1 MFNLYNSFIAMNPH
15 PFFALSQSP
24 ALRYGFLLLLALPF
38 FCSLTVSSVWD
49 ANEAFYVQTPREMV
63 ERGDWLIP
71 YFNHQPRLNKP
82 PLAYWLIAVFY
93 KCFSVSIVWERA
105 VMAALSYGTV
115 LAVFVLGKILY
126 EEATAFLAA
135 GIFATTF
142 RFLIL
147 SRRLLVDILVLFCVV
162 WAIVFFLLWLQR
174 EKPKYF
180 ILCSLFFGLGFL
192 SKGPVALIPIFF
204 LGIFLLVTGQLDR
217 LRRAPLLTGV
227 SLCLVLCSSWFLL
240 LGIQVGWSAVS
251 DFFLQENLGRFSSVD
266 FGPQRGP
273 FFFVP
278 VFFGDFFP
286 WSFFFPFALYWSLR
300 HRNDKQ
306 NRQWIILLGL
316 WMGVYFLLFSVS
328 YNKQEYYIL
337 PLYPAASLW
346 IAHYLRQCTPPALLT
361 ALIGILILILSVLL
375 VSISW
380 ILFEG
385 FGLWIPI
392 LFISLVLWGLSRR
405 RFPVMIAGLALF
417 YTACFVRYLGPLE
430 EYKPVQFFAQ
440 TINQIETDAQAGYF
454 GLTAP
459 SLAFYLD
466 QPILELNQLEEAAR
480 ALQSPRPVYLIVPAG
495 HYQSLVQATG
505 RPLQIVEVRPKLYT
519 TARTLISG
527 LRGGHVDNLRS
538 AWTRSV
544 YLITND
550 SGG

>member
-1 MFNLYNSFIAMNPH
+1 MNPH
-15 PFFALSQSP
+15 SFFALFQSP
-24 ALRYGFLLLLALPF
+24 TLRYGFLLLLALPF

-71 YFNHQPRLNKP
+71 YFNGQPRLNKP
-82 PLAYWLIAVFY
+82 PLAYWLVAFFY

-105 VMAALSYGTV
+105 VMAALSFGTV

-126 EEATAFLAA
+126 EESTAFLAA

-147 SRRLLVDILVLFCVV
+147 AQRLLVDILVLFCIV

-174 EKPKYF
+174 QKPRHF

-192 SKGPVALIPIFF
+192 SKGPVALIPILF
-204 LGIFLLVTGQLDR
+204 LGIFMLVTGKLDR
-217 LRRAPLLTGV
+217 LRRAPLLSGV
-227 SLCLVLCSSWFLL
+227 ALCFVLCSSWFLL
-240 LGIQVGWSAVS
+240 LGIQVGWSAVF
-251 DFFLQENLGRFSSVD
+251 DFFLRENIGRFSSVA

-286 WSFFFPFALYWSLR
+286 WSFLFPFALLWSLR
-300 HRNDKQ
+300 QRNDKQ
-306 NRQWIILLGL
+306 DRHWIILLGL
-316 WMGVYFLLFSVS
+316 WIGVYFLLFSIS

-346 IAHYLRQCTPPALLT
+346 IAHYLKQSPPPALLSL
-361 ALIGILILILSVLL
+361 LIGTLILILSTLL
-375 VSISW
+375 FAISW

-385 FGLWIPI
+385 SGLWIPL
-392 LFISLVLWGLSRR
+392 LFIPLVLWGLFRR
-405 RFPVMIAGLALF
+405 RFPVMIAGLTLF
-417 YTACFVRYLGPLE
+417 YAACFIRYLGPLE

-440 TINQIETDAQAGYF
+440 TIGQIEDDLQAGYF

-459 SLAFYLD
+459 SLVFYLN
-466 QPILELNQLEEAAR
+466 QPILELDNLEEAAR
-480 ALQSPRPVYLIVPAG
+480 ALRSPRPVYLIVPAG
-495 HYQSLVQATG
+495 HFQNLVQATG

-519 TARTLISG
+519 TARTLI
-527 LRGGHVDNLRS
+527 RGFKGGRIDNLRS
-538 AWTRSV
+538 AWTRPV
-544 YLITND
+544 YLITNY
-550 SGG
+550 STG